1 MRVILRKDSQ
11 RWLSFFCIYPQKAD
25 ILSISVD
32 IINFFTIIMQERN
45 VLAGATA
52 TVISPLVDFYGKLL
66 PFLIL
71 AVILIAIDSRFG
83 IQASR
88 KRGETIRTSR
98 AVRRAI
104 NKLVDYIC
112 WITLAGMLGQTFGV
126 VFHIPLLSMIVL
138 LVVYTIEL
146 SSIFNNYFFY
156 KGLKFKFDGLK
167 FISKITKTNVE
178 EIITKED
185 EDTNR

>member
-1 MRVILRKDSQ
+1 
-11 RWLSFFCIYPQKAD
+11 
-25 ILSISVD
+25 
-32 IINFFTIIMQERN
+32 MQERN

-66 PFLIL
+66 PFLLLAIL
-71 AVILIAIDSRFG
+71 LIAIDSRFG
-83 IQASR
+83 IKASK

-98 AVRRAI
+98 AIRRAI
-104 NKLVDYIC
+104 NKFVDYIC

-138 LVVYTIEL
+138 MVVYSIEL

-156 KGLKFKFDGLK
+156 KGLKFKFNGLK
-167 FISKITKTNVE
+167 FISKMTKVNVE
-178 EIITKED
+178 EIIEKDNNNENSD
-185 EDTNR
+185 R

>member
-1 MRVILRKDSQ
+1 M
-11 RWLSFFCIYPQKAD
+11 
-25 ILSISVD
+25 
-32 IINFFTIIMQERN
+32 
-45 VLAGATA
+45 LAGATA

-66 PFLIL
+66 PFLLLAIL
-71 AVILIAIDSRFG
+71 LIAIDSRFG
-83 IQASR
+83 IKASK

-98 AVRRAI
+98 AIRRAI
-104 NKLVDYIC
+104 NKFVDYIC

-156 KGLKFKFDGLK
+156 KGLKFKFNGLK
-167 FISKITKTNVE
+167 FISKMTKVNVE
-178 EIITKED
+178 EIIEKDNNNENSD
-185 EDTNR
+185 R

>member
-1 MRVILRKDSQ
+1 M
-11 RWLSFFCIYPQKAD
+11 
-25 ILSISVD
+25 
-32 IINFFTIIMQERN
+32 
-45 VLAGATA
+45 LAGATA

-66 PFLIL
+66 PFLLLAIL
-71 AVILIAIDSRFG
+71 LITIDSRFG
-83 IQASR
+83 IKASK

-98 AVRRAI
+98 AIRRAI
-104 NKLVDYIC
+104 NKFVDYIC

-156 KGLKFKFDGLK
+156 KGLKFKFNGLK
-167 FISKITKTNVE
+167 FISKMTKVNVE
-178 EIITKED
+178 EIIEKDNNNENSD
-185 EDTNR
+185 R

>member
-1 MRVILRKDSQ
+1 
-11 RWLSFFCIYPQKAD
+11 
-25 ILSISVD
+25 
-32 IINFFTIIMQERN
+32 MQERN

-66 PFLIL
+66 PFLLL
-71 AVILIAIDSRFG
+71 AIVLITIDSRFG

-98 AVRRAI
+98 AIRRAI
-104 NKLVDYIC
+104 NKFVDYIC

-126 VFHIPLLSMIVL
+126 VFNIPLLSMIVL
-138 LVVYTIEL
+138 LIVYTIEL

-156 KGLKFKFDGLK
+156 KGIKLKFDGLK
-167 FISKITKTNVE
+167 FISKVSGTNVE
-178 EIITKED
+178 DVIKKEED
-185 EDTNR
+185 EDINR

>member
-1 MRVILRKDSQ
+1 
-11 RWLSFFCIYPQKAD
+11 
-25 ILSISVD
+25 
-32 IINFFTIIMQERN
+32 MQERN

-66 PFLIL
+66 PFLLLAIL
-71 AVILIAIDSRFG
+71 LITIDSRFG

-98 AVRRAI
+98 AIRRAI
-104 NKLVDYIC
+104 NKFVDYIC

-146 SSIFNNYFFY
+146 SSIFNNYFFCQ
-156 KGLKFKFDGLK
+156 GLKFKFNGLK
-167 FISKITKTNVE
+167 FISKMTKVNVE
-178 EIITKED
+178 EIIEKDNNNENSD
-185 EDTNR
+185 R

>member
-1 MRVILRKDSQ
+1 
-11 RWLSFFCIYPQKAD
+11 
-25 ILSISVD
+25 
-32 IINFFTIIMQERN
+32 MQERN

-66 PFLIL
+66 PFLLLAIL
-71 AVILIAIDSRFG
+71 LIAIDSRFG
-83 IQASR
+83 IKASK

-98 AVRRAI
+98 AIRRAI
-104 NKLVDYIC
+104 NKFVDYIC

-156 KGLKFKFDGLK
+156 KGLKFKFNGLK
-167 FISKITKTNVE
+167 FISKVTKVDVE
-178 EIITKED
+178 EIIEKDNKNED
-185 EDTNR
+185 SNR

>member
-1 MRVILRKDSQ
+1 
-11 RWLSFFCIYPQKAD
+11 
-25 ILSISVD
+25 
-32 IINFFTIIMQERN
+32 MQERN

-52 TVISPLVDFYGKLL
+52 TVISTLVDFYGKLL
-66 PFLIL
+66 PFFLLAIL
-71 AVILIAIDSRFG
+71 LVARDSRFG
-83 IQASR
+83 IKASK

-98 AVRRAI
+98 AIRRAI
-104 NKLVDYIC
+104 NKFVDYIC

-156 KGLKFKFDGLK
+156 KGLKFKFNGLK
-167 FISKITKTNVE
+167 FISKMTKVNVE
-178 EIITKED
+178 EIIEKDNNNENSD
-185 EDTNR
+185 R

>member
-1 MRVILRKDSQ
+1 
-11 RWLSFFCIYPQKAD
+11 
-25 ILSISVD
+25 
-32 IINFFTIIMQERN
+32 MQERN

-66 PFLIL
+66 PFFLLAIL
-71 AVILIAIDSRFG
+71 LVAIDSRFG
-83 IQASR
+83 IKASK

-98 AVRRAI
+98 AIRRAI
-104 NKLVDYIC
+104 NKFVDYIC

-156 KGLKFKFDGLK
+156 KGLKFKFNGLK
-167 FISKITKTNVE
+167 FISKMTKVNVE
-178 EIITKED
+178 EIIEKDNNNENSD
-185 EDTNR
+185 R

>member
-1 MRVILRKDSQ
+1 
-11 RWLSFFCIYPQKAD
+11 
-25 ILSISVD
+25 
-32 IINFFTIIMQERN
+32 MQERN

-66 PFLIL
+66 PFLFLAIL
-71 AVILIAIDSRFG
+71 LIAIDSRFG
-83 IQASR
+83 ILASK

-98 AVRRAI
+98 AIRRAI
-104 NKLVDYIC
+104 NKFVDYIC

-126 VFHIPLLSMIVL
+126 AFHIPLLSLIVL

-156 KGLKFKFDGLK
+156 KGIKLKFNGMK
-167 FISKITKTNVE
+167 FIGKVIGKDIDDVITKDN
-178 EIITKED
+178 ED
-185 EDTNR
+185 SNR

>member
-1 MRVILRKDSQ
+1 
-11 RWLSFFCIYPQKAD
+11 
-25 ILSISVD
+25 
-32 IINFFTIIMQERN
+32 MQERN

-66 PFLIL
+66 PFLLLAIL
-71 AVILIAIDSRFG
+71 LIAIDSRFG
-83 IQASR
+83 IQASK

-98 AVRRAI
+98 AIRRAI
-104 NKLVDYIC
+104 NKFVDYIC

-126 VFHIPLLSMIVL
+126 VFHIPLLSMLVL

-156 KGLKFKFDGLK
+156 KGLKFKFNGLK
-167 FISKITKTNVE
+167 FISKMTKVNVE
-178 EIITKED
+178 EIIEKDNNNENSD
-185 EDTNR
+185 R

>member
-1 MRVILRKDSQ
+1 
-11 RWLSFFCIYPQKAD
+11 
-25 ILSISVD
+25 
-32 IINFFTIIMQERN
+32 MQERN

-66 PFLIL
+66 PFLLLAIL
-71 AVILIAIDSRFG
+71 LIAIDSRFG
-83 IQASR
+83 IKASK

-98 AVRRAI
+98 AIRRAI
-104 NKLVDYIC
+104 NKFVDYIC

-156 KGLKFKFDGLK
+156 KGLKFKFNGLK
-167 FISKITKTNVE
+167 FISKMTKVDVE
-178 EIITKED
+178 EIIEKDNKNED
-185 EDTNR
+185 SNR

>member
-1 MRVILRKDSQ
+1 M
-11 RWLSFFCIYPQKAD
+11 
-25 ILSISVD
+25 
-32 IINFFTIIMQERN
+32 
-45 VLAGATA
+45 LAGATA

-66 PFLIL
+66 PFLFLAIL
-71 AVILIAIDSRFG
+71 LIAIDSRFG
-83 IQASR
+83 IKASK

-98 AVRRAI
+98 AIRRAI
-104 NKLVDYIC
+104 NKFVDYIC

-156 KGLKFKFDGLK
+156 KGLKFKFNGLK
-167 FISKITKTNVE
+167 FISKMTKVNVE
-178 EIITKED
+178 EIIEKDNNNENSD
-185 EDTNR
+185 R

>member
-1 MRVILRKDSQ
+1 
-11 RWLSFFCIYPQKAD
+11 
-25 ILSISVD
+25 
-32 IINFFTIIMQERN
+32 MQERN

-66 PFLIL
+66 PFLLL
-71 AVILIAIDSRFG
+71 AIMLIAIDSRFG
-83 IQASR
+83 IKASR
-88 KRGETIRTSR
+88 KRGEIIRTSR
-98 AVRRAI
+98 AIRRAI
-104 NKLVDYIC
+104 NKFVDYIC

-156 KGLKFKFDGLK
+156 KGIKLKFDGLK
-167 FISKITKTNVE
+167 FISKITKVNVE
-178 EIITKED
+178 DVITKDNND
-185 EDTNR
+185 EDSAR